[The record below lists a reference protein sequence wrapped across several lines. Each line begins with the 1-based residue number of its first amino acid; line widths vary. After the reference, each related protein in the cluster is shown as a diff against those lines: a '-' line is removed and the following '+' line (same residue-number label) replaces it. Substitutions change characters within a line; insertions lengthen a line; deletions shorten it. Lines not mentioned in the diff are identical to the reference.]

1 MRPDA
6 HDTVRAL
13 AAAVEAAGAAFDQ
26 RFTYK
31 MLVYTLDARW
41 HRWVVAI
48 SVNAKAVSLR
58 FLFGQSLDDLAGVL
72 RPGSTTAAFIDYPD
86 GATVDAALV
95 TPTCRRRSPSTSAS
109 SASWPPGRWSTP
121 RSGLRGGSAHDGV

>member
-1 MRPDA
+1 VPEPALAAFLATVRPGA

-13 AAAVEAAGAAFDQ
+13 AAAVDAAGVDFDQ
-26 RFTYK
+26 RFTYR

-58 FLFGQSLDDLAGVL
+58 FLFGQSLTS
-72 RPGSTTAAFIDYPD
+72 PGSCGRAARPPPSSTTR
-86 GATVDAALV
+86 TVRL
-95 TPTCRRRSPSTSAS
+95 
-109 SASWPPGRWSTP
+109 WTP
-121 RSGLRGGSAHDGV
+121 RW

>member
-1 MRPDA
+1 MPESALAAFLASVRPDA

-13 AAAVEAAGAAFDQ
+13 AAAVGAAGADFDQ

-48 SVNAKAVSLR
+48 SVSARTVSLR
-58 FLFGQSLDDLAGVL
+58 FLFGQTLDDPAGVL
-72 RPGSTTAAFIDYPD
+72 RAGSTTAAFIDYPD

-95 TPTCRRRSPSTSAS
+95 TTYVQEAVARHE
-109 SASWPPGRWSTP
+109 
-121 RSGLRGGSAHDGV
+121 RG

>member
-1 MRPDA
+1 VPEPALAAFLATVRPDA

-13 AAAVEAAGAAFDQ
+13 AAAVDAAGGDFDQ

-95 TPTCRRRSPSTSAS
+95 TSYVQEAVARHE
-109 SASWPPGRWSTP
+109 
-121 RSGLRGGSAHDGV
+121 RG